1 MKVILL
7 QDVKNVGKKGEVKEV
22 SDGYARNFLIMRK
35 LAVQAS
41 SDSLKVL
48 DRQKEAA
55 AKDEAKQVAK
65 AQVIKEELAKE
76 VFKFKVNVK
85 NGRVFNSVSTKQIQE
100 ALKAKGYTI
109 DKRKILD
116 PEPITS
122 LGYTDVKIE
131 LHKGVIATI
140 RVCLEE

>member
-1 MKVILL
+1 MNRNIAV
-7 QDVKNVGKKGEVKEV
+7 DGPAGAGKSTV
-22 SDGYARNFLIMRK
+22 
-35 LAVQAS
+35 
-41 SDSLKVL
+41 
-48 DRQKEAA
+48 
-55 AKDEAKQVAK
+55 AKQVAK

>member
-22 SDGYARNFLIMRK
+22 SDGYARNFLLMRK

-41 SDSLKVL
+41 DDSLKVL
-48 DRQKEAA
+48 NKQKAEADAKEAQ
-55 AKDEAKQVAK
+55 EVAK
-65 AQVIKEELAKE
+65 AEGLKKELATK

-85 NGRVFNSVSTKQIQE
+85 NGKVFNSVSTKQIHE
-100 ALKAKGYTI
+100 ALKTQGYTI
-109 DKRKILD
+109 DKRKIID
-116 PEPITS
+116 NDPITT
-122 LGYTDVKIE
+122 LGFTNIRIE

-140 RVCLEE
+140 RVQLEE